1 MIFIACS
8 ISNIVAMNKLL
19 YAGLQVS
26 EICHTCRPLCL
37 SYSAHDKNFYMR
49 YFIVSPL
56 KLTCATDV
64 VMMVPPAAPIVI
76 KTFPFLS
83 STIAGTAEDCGL
95 LPGLM
100 KLTGDGGSPNS
111 FVTCGALK
119 SSISLL

>member
-19 YAGLQVS
+19 CAGLQVS
-26 EICHTCRPLCL
+26 EMCHTCRPLCL
-37 SYSAHDKNFYMR
+37 SYLALDKNFYMR